1 MEEIVGNIFDEHD
14 EEEKEIE
21 KINGNTYLIDG
32 ALSLDKVKELLE
44 IDLPTDEYDTLSGFV
59 KPTVEPINLE

>member
-1 MEEIVGNIFDEHD
+1 LEEIVGNIFDEHD

-32 ALSLDKVKELLE
+32 TLSLDKVKELLE

-59 KPTVEPINLE
+59 MPTVEPSNLE